1 MSALL
6 KMNVSP
12 RTALA
17 IIVVAAL
24 VSLVAV
30 GREVRAPAPPPE
42 TARAAADAP
51 AREAPPD
58 LELDKLERPALGEPL
73 ANLFATPRRAP
84 AARAARPAPAASAAP
99 VVPFA
104 PAMPFRFLGRIVDG
118 ERTAVFLARND
129 EHFLAE
135 PGATLAGEYRVE
147 AITPAAITLVYLPL
161 GTRQSVPIPARD

>member
-12 RTALA
+12 RTAVV
-17 IIVVAAL
+17 IIVLAAL
-24 VSLVAV
+24 VSLVAT
-30 GREVRAPAPPPE
+30 GREAPSSAPPPD
-42 TARAAADAP
+42 TARAAEAP

-73 ANLFATPRRAP
+73 ANLFATPRP
-84 AARAARPAPAASAAP
+84 ASAGRAARPAPLAAAAP
-99 VVPFA
+99 AAPLAPPVPF
-104 PAMPFRFLGRIVDG
+104 RYLGKIVDG

-129 EHFLAE
+129 EHFLAA

-147 AITPAAITLVYLPL
+147 DVTPTAITLVYLPL
-161 GTRQSVPIPARD
+161 GTRQSVPIPARN

>member
-17 IIVVAAL
+17 IIVLAAL
-24 VSLVAV
+24 VSLVAT
-30 GREVRAPAPPPE
+30 GREAPSSAPPPE
-42 TARAAADAP
+42 TARAADAGP
-51 AREAPPD
+51 REASPG

-73 ANLFATPRRAP
+73 ANLFSTPRPAS
-84 AARAARPAPAASAAP
+84 AARAARPAPTAVAALAAP
-99 VVPFA
+99 VAPAVPF
-104 PAMPFRFLGRIVDG
+104 RYLGKIVDG

-129 EHFLAE
+129 EHFLAV

-147 AITPAAITLVYLPL
+147 DISGAAITLVYLPL
-161 GTRQSVPIPARD
+161 GTRQSVPIPARN